1 MSENFVNKKS
11 SGDYMADNYGNQT
24 VRKKFTE
31 QIFWQLLI
39 LEIQLWQN
47 LVSKRSFANSQAV
60 FPVLFNVKT
69 EQTQANQYN
78 Q

>member
-24 VRKKFTE
+24 VRKKITE
-31 QIFWQLLI
+31 QIWQISI

-47 LVSKRSFANSQAV
+47 LVFKRSFANFQAV
-60 FPVLFNVKT
+60 YPVLFNVKT
-69 EQTQANQYN
+69 EKTQANQYN